1 MSDVTKILIA
11 GGRIAGLTLARAR
24 YRRGFTVDLTER
36 NRVWR
41 AEGGGRMGAK
51 GAGTRCELVH
61 IAVRLTGRK
70 WPLPR

>member
-11 GGRIAGLTLARAR
+11 GGGIAGLTLARAL

-41 AEGGGRMGAK
+41 AEGGGRMEQK
-51 GAGTRCELVH
+51 GP
-61 IAVRLTGRK
+61 VRGVNWFTSRFG
-70 WPLPR
+70 